1 MIGEAKMHRH
11 NTDHPR
17 DRDYR
22 THQRHN
28 SNSPSES
35 RYIDDSRPSIY
46 NPRDRDYRDNKS
58 QTQSNT
64 GDIDDHDPRQNS
76 NGGRRSDQ
84 CEDTRRAQQPEEG
97 LVAVWIQDPPII
109 DEADCLIVGGILC
122 FLFDDA
128 PPHVVNVGSDS
139 PLQDAGICDDDILF
153 KVNDKDIGNPYL
165 GKAAISELLRQTSLP
180 LKLTFVKRN
189 FTRKYLPNYIPPS
202 SLLFN
207 DNKGATVSN
216 IENASPPPTAPPR
229 ATDCRDQRQNSIS
242 PQRHHDYRDRLQ
254 NAQPPEKGV
263 IVVHARD
270 APIFDEFV
278 VDDVVVHCVA
288 IDGVC
293 CFLSDDSPPAALAI
307 TSDLQEAGIGGRG
320 RDILLKVNDKDIGN
334 PYPGKA
340 AISDL
345 LRKSNLPLKLTFVN
359 RDFIGKYLPNY
370 IPPSRLLEK
379 QIDDTAT
386 IVTNILNVRLAHIQ
400 FPCILNVKNFAG
412 DPLVVVAKTEADLLY
427 PNFII
432 KCAHALKSL
441 VSLLTGIEMSDTESP
456 TDEEGNLNPKIVLT
470 KNSII
475 DVEKEYRIVE
485 AARDFNEKTKNWKTE
500 LCDTELMKP
509 ENEIFLAEWIHFRC
523 FEQLEMKNYRP
534 VIMSRR
540 HSILTAKLCEYG
552 ELDKLKYEVSLPAF
566 PWNSSPAFDYVEKH
580 NIISDLLYDDG
591 YYFEQEDDDWILL
604 SRGPQRHAGGDNLE
618 IWRRCTWA
626 ARTCFMMLLHTRI
639 GISHN
644 QIWAWLNIFQP
655 RNGKTLLDW
664 TGNTLLDL
672 RLNLNGHRASHLKWF
687 SRDAAIE
694 ASMIT
699 RDRMNFSSMTP
710 PRNVGRDYL
719 QNRRKAEQQ
728 RCSYEYGQNHSPK
741 NSLEGPKRALFRR
754 MTETIRHT
762 EQVDTFFEY
771 HDVTDAFYDDAPEF
785 KDTDCD
791 SELRQLPTVNLVAVD
806 PPNFYENWDN
816 PMFINLLNFLHCH
829 LEVPHAHSFSAA
841 LAIGT
846 EGCWPSSDTAK
857 CVAQQAVWMRKFL
870 RPKKEILYEHSIS
883 MDTRLTQEKRLGFD
897 HSMLTDFRVLR
908 SIRELQRSN
917 KVWKVVSQENNS
929 SCWSINPQ
937 CIKNAREKS
946 SNIIDLVELYRYALR
961 KTSPVTEGRR
971 RAVVGVQL
979 SNGSMMSGELCWE
992 CY

>member
-1 MIGEAKMHRH
+1 MNRR

-22 THQRHN
+22 IRQRHN
-28 SNSPSES
+28 ANSPKDSHHS
-35 RYIDDSRPSIY
+35 DDPRASIY
-46 NPRDRDYRDNKS
+46 DNPRDRDYRDNINKRQNPS
-58 QTQSNT
+58 KTRDT
-64 GDIDDHDPRQNS
+64 DDRDQHQNS
-76 NGGRRSDQ
+76 NSAR
-84 CEDTRRAQQPEEG
+84 
-97 LVAVWIQDPPII
+97 
-109 DEADCLIVGGILC
+109 
-122 FLFDDA
+122 
-128 PPHVVNVGSDS
+128 
-139 PLQDAGICDDDILF
+139 
-153 KVNDKDIGNPYL
+153 
-165 GKAAISELLRQTSLP
+165 
-180 LKLTFVKRN
+180 
-189 FTRKYLPNYIPPS
+189 
-202 SLLFN
+202 
-207 DNKGATVSN
+207 
-216 IENASPPPTAPPR
+216 
-229 ATDCRDQRQNSIS
+229 
-242 PQRHHDYRDRLQ
+242 RHHDYSDHFEDRRLEI
-254 NAQPPEKGV
+254 AQAPEKGL

-270 APIFDEFV
+270 APIFDEFA
-278 VDDVVVHCVA
+278 VDDVVVDCVGV
-288 IDGVC
+288 DGVV
-293 CFLSDDSPPAALAI
+293 CFLFDDSPPEVLGIA
-307 TSDLQEAGIGGRG
+307 SNLQETGIRG

-334 PYPGKA
+334 PYPGKV
-340 AISDL
+340 AIAEL
-345 LRKSNLPLKLTFVN
+345 LRKSNLPLKLTFVK
-359 RDFIGKYLPNY
+359 RDFIGKYLPSY
-370 IPPSRLLEK
+370 RPPSRLLDNL
-379 QIDDTAT
+379 IDDRAT
-386 IVTNILNVRLAHIQ
+386 IVANILNVRLAAPPPAHIQ
-400 FPCILNVKNFAG
+400 FPYILNVKNFAG
-412 DPLVVVAKTEADLLY
+412 DPLFVVAKTEADLLY

-456 TDEEGNLNPKIVLT
+456 TDEEGNLNPKVVLT

-566 PWNSSPAFDYVEKH
+566 PCNTSPAFDYVEKH

-917 KVWKVVSQENNS
+917 KVWKVVSQEKNS
-929 SCWSINPQ
+929 SCWSINPK
-937 CIKNAREKS
+937 CIKNAKEK
-946 SNIIDLVELYRYALR
+946 NRCINDLVELYRHALR
-961 KTSPVTEGRR
+961 KISPVTEGRR